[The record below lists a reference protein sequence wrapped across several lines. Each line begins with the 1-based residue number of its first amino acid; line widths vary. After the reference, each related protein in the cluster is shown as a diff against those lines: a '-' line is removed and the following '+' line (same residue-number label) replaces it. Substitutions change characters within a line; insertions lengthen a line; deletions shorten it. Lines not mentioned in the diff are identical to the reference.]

1 VDEKFLGIPFALWG
15 AVCLLLSFVWGIF
28 WPSDKAV
35 PGHILRFMILR
46 WGHALVWLLLA
57 ISAFLAG
64 YGLLGG
70 MQTARVLAQLSLG
83 VYLVFMVTLV
93 MARKRS

>member
-1 VDEKFLGIPFALWG
+1 MDEGFLGIPFALWG
-15 AVCLLLSFVWGIF
+15 AVCLLLSIVWGVF

-35 PGHILRFMILR
+35 PGDIPRFMVLR

-57 ISAFLAG
+57 ISALLAG

-70 MQTARVLAQLSLG
+70 MQTARVLALLSLG

-93 MARKRS
+93 MARWRS